1 MLTKKYNEWIKTLF
15 PHDEHKVFIWL
26 GPAGLG
32 DKISCLPAFR
42 HLKRMHPDKKIVLY
56 TESLSMEVW
65 KSCRYI
71 DYIIP
76 EDCIKGPDAL
86 YVRNHKTGPDISIK
100 AWWSFFE
107 HHQKH
112 ICKSN
117 VEYICDTKYTED
129 IPLEYE
135 MSIFEDDEFNICR
148 FKEELFDKAKNK
160 KIVGISP
167 AYTMYS
173 RMWSIE
179 SWQKLTQL
187 LIDSGY
193 FVVALGGNNDLDINW
208 IYDKSGSRV
217 GMIGYNFL
225 DMRNKYPIRII
236 PKILDIFDNVIT
248 LNSGMLHLA
257 SVNQNVP
264 ITYLNVGQF
273 PAELIVP
280 YRNGELFHKVSVLE
294 HDCPLKKDC
303 FEGHITENKIRPMM
317 FDFLNT
323 YKKENGEEF
332 PQDKIELM
340 KKYICWHYCAK
351 LVNKYSC
358 SELITPERVIKS
370 LKENPWMREMS
381 I

>member
-1 MLTKKYNEWIKTLF
+1 MLTKKYNSWINTLF

-26 GPAGLG
+26 GPGGLG

-42 HLKRMHPDKKIVLY
+42 HLKRMYPDKKVVLF
-56 TESLSMEVW
+56 TESLSADVW
-65 KSCRYI
+65 KACRYI

-76 EDCIKGPDAL
+76 EDCVKGPDAL
-86 YVRNHKTGPDISIK
+86 YIRNIKDGPDLAIK

-117 VEYICDTKYTED
+117 IEHVCNTTYTED

-135 MSIFEDDEFNICR
+135 MSIFDYDEFPISKL
-148 FKEELFDKAKNK
+148 KEEILDKAKYK
-160 KIVGISP
+160 QIVGISP

-173 RMWSIE
+173 RMWSVE

-187 LIDSGY
+187 LIKAGY
-193 FVVALGGNNDLDINW
+193 FVVVFGGNNDLDIQW
-208 IYDKSGSRV
+208 IYDKDVRTSL
-217 GMIGYNFL
+217 IGYNCL
-225 DMRNKYPIRII
+225 DLRDKIPIRWL
-236 PKILDIFDNVIT
+236 PRVLDIFDNIIT

-257 SVNQNVP
+257 SVNQDVP

-273 PAELIVP
+273 PSELIVP
-280 YRNGELFHKVSVLE
+280 YRRGTLFHKVKVIE
-294 HDCPLKKDC
+294 HDCPLKREC
-303 FEGHITENKIRPMM
+303 FEGHITETRIRPMM

-332 PQDKIELM
+332 PNEKIELM
-340 KKYICWHYCAK
+340 KKYVCWHYCAK
-351 LVNKYSC
+351 LVDKYSC
-358 SELITPERVIKS
+358 SRLITPEMVVKS
-370 LKENPWMREMS
+370 LEENPWMKKEN
-381 I
+381 

>member
-1 MLTKKYNEWIKTLF
+1 MKLINKYNEWVKTLF
-15 PHDEHKVFIWL
+15 PHNEKKIFIWL

-42 HLKRMHPDKKIVLY
+42 HLKRMYPDRKVILY
-56 TESLSMEVW
+56 VEPTSIDVW

-76 EDCIKGPDAL
+76 EDCIINPDSL
-86 YVRNHKTGPDISIK
+86 YIRKKIDLANR

-117 VEYICDTKYTED
+117 VEYICNTTYTDD

-135 MSIFEDDEFNICR
+135 MDIWEDDRSRINREIN
-148 FKEELFDKAKNK
+148 ELREKAQGLP
-160 KIVGISP
+160 IIGIAP

-179 SWQKLTQL
+179 NWQKLVYFL
-187 LIDSGY
+187 ADAGY
-193 FVVALGGNNDLDINW
+193 YVVALGGNNDLDINW
-208 IYDKSGSRV
+208 EYNKATGSR
-217 GMIGYNFL
+217 IGVLGWRFA
-225 DMRNKYPIRII
+225 DKRNKYPIRIL
-236 PKILDIFDNVIT
+236 PRILDIFDNVIT

-257 SVNQNVP
+257 SVNQNIP

-273 PAELIVP
+273 PSELIVP
-280 YRNGELFHKVSVLE
+280 YRDGVLGKGIKIIE
-294 HDCPLKKDC
+294 HNCPMKREC
-303 FEGHITENKIRPMM
+303 FEGHITEQTIRPMM

-323 YKKENGEEF
+323 YKKETGEEY
-332 PQDKIELM
+332 PKERIDLM
-340 KKYICWHYCAK
+340 KKYVCWNYCAK
-351 LVNKYSC
+351 IADKYSC
-358 SELITPERVIKS
+358 SKLITPEMVMEA
-370 LKENPWMREMS
+370 L
-381 I
+381 

>member
-1 MLTKKYNEWIKTLF
+1 MLTKKFNTWVKTLF
-15 PHDEHKVFIWL
+15 PYDEKKVFIWL
-26 GPAGLG
+26 SPAGLG

-42 HLKRMHPDKKIVLY
+42 HLKRMYPDRKIVLF
-56 TESLSMEVW
+56 TESLSSDIW

-86 YVRNHKTGPDISIK
+86 YIRNSKEGPDLAIK

-117 VEYICDTKYTED
+117 VEYICNTTYTED

-135 MSIFEDDEFNICR
+135 MSIFEEDEIPINR
-148 FKEELFDKAKNK
+148 LKEEIFSYAKHK
-160 KIVGISP
+160 KIVGIAP
-167 AYTMYS
+167 AYTMFS

-179 SWQKLTQL
+179 SWHRLTQL
-187 LIDSGY
+187 LIEAGY
-193 FVVALGGNNDLDINW
+193 FVVSLGGNNDLDINN
-208 IYDKSGSRV
+208 I
-217 GMIGYNFL
+217 NL
-225 DMRNKYPIRII
+225 DLRNKVPIRWV

-257 SVNQNVP
+257 SVNQDVP

-273 PAELIVP
+273 PSELIVP
-280 YRNGELFHKVSVLE
+280 YRRGTLFHKVKVIE
-294 HDCPLKKDC
+294 HDCPLKREC
-303 FEGHITENKIRPMM
+303 FEGHITETKIRPMM

-332 PQDKIELM
+332 PNEKIELM
-340 KKYICWHYCAK
+340 KKYVCWHYCAK
-351 LVNKYSC
+351 LVDKYSC
-358 SELITPERVIKS
+358 SRLITPEMVMNS
-370 LKENPWMREMS
+370 LEENPWMKKEN
-381 I
+381 